1 MNPKTTPWI
10 PLEKIDGLLHLE
22 PALAVAGLAITAFVI
37 YLVFLRNV
45 SEDRHRNIRR
55 LFINLLGYLV
65 LATTLFLTYLAIRR
79 LGGDD
84 TDTAP
89 RVAGYIGFATII
101 AGAVV
106 FVRTARILVFEYLF
120 IGSMKTGVP
129 VLLVNIS
136 SLLLSILIGGWIL
149 SDIFS
154 IRLAPLLATSA
165 IFSLILGLA
174 LQDTL
179 GNLFAGIALQLD
191 KPFEIGHWID
201 ISHGQTKWVGRVE
214 EMSWRATVLVG
225 LSDEIVSIPN
235 RIVAQGE
242 VTNYSIGVNPPLRSL
257 AFRIPHGSEDANV
270 REILVQACKGAQGVL
285 PQPKPF
291 VLLSDTHES
300 WLPYR
305 VIYAIDDFGRQS
317 LIANAILQQ
326 AIQSLEKNGIPL
338 AGPRLDVTK
347 ST

>member
-1 MNPKTTPWI
+1 MNPRPTPWI
-10 PLEKIDGLLHLE
+10 PLEKIDGLIHLE
-22 PALAVAGLAITAFVI
+22 PALAIAGLAVTAFLI

-45 SEDRHRNIRR
+45 SEDRHRNIKR

-79 LGGDD
+79 LGGED

-89 RVAGYIGFATII
+89 RIAGYVGFATIVM
-101 AGAVV
+101 GAVV

-149 SDIFS
+149 SDVFS

-191 KPFEIGHWID
+191 KPYEIGHWIEV
-201 ISHGQTKWVGRVE
+201 SQGTTKWVGRVE
-214 EMSWRATVLVG
+214 EISWRATVLVG
-225 LSDEIVSIPN
+225 LSDEILSIPN
-235 RIVAQGE
+235 RMVAQGE
-242 VTNYSIGVNPPLRSL
+242 VTNYSVGANPPLRAL
-257 AFRIPHGSEDANV
+257 TFRIPHGANDSKVRDAL
-270 REILVQACKGAQGVL
+270 IQSCQAAPGVL
-285 PQPKPF
+285 QDPKPF

-300 WLPYR
+300 WLPYKL
-305 VIYAIDDFGRQS
+305 IYAVEDFGRQTV
-317 LIANAILQQ
+317 IANSILQD
-326 AIQSLEKNGIPL
+326 AIQKLEKNGIPL
-338 AGPRLDVTK
+338 AGPRLDITK
-347 ST
+347 TT